1 MEEEKS
7 ENPPKL
13 NKKRGRPKKIKQ
25 VEEEDKLISS
35 SCDDGNIVQQ
45 TGPYRTASSP
55 VGPSSATV
63 DTPMVSRRQTRY
75 AKALVAKEA
84 ALNVPS
90 RFSFQHDDNENPS
103 VNSTFLLVKQILLDK
118 NKVETGS
125 NVPAEVFASGSAV
138 QAQDLH
144 SQYENIHPGKIP
156 VAWNSTTISSKIENR
171 PTAFKNILELKKFTS
186 DHLAQTQQPE
196 LPFKATPPCSDEI
209 MVDNDKLRET
219 EANTDS
225 NIFSNRPEHTANRNA
240 QTGEHPTRPSVR
252 KVVVQ
257 VENPFVDVDGY
268 KVKSE
273 IVPLLKAIFAKYG
286 DIAKHSTFSM
296 ESRSCL
302 LELVCSIYKRLEASK
317 LAQLTPLELQSMLGQ
332 IGDLELVKVEV
343 GWLHH
348 RLNQI
353 SKARQLFEGVST
365 FKDVEARTI
374 LAIDES
380 KKAVETY
387 EKELETCMAAV
398 NRLQEK
404 IRQEKEEL
412 ADVQSLVDQIKNF
425 YEGKLV
431 HGLI

>member
-45 TGPYRTASSP
+45 TGPYRIASSP

-75 AKALVAKEA
+75 AKALVDKEA
-84 ALNVPS
+84 ALN
-90 RFSFQHDDNENPS
+90 
-103 VNSTFLLVKQILLDK
+103 QILLDK

-156 VAWNSTTISSKIENR
+156 VAWNSTTISSKIENG

-240 QTGEHPTRPSVR
+240 QTGEHPTRPSVH

-387 EKELETCMAAV
+387 EKELENCMAAV

>member
-1 MEEEKS
+1 MEEKS
-7 ENPPKL
+7 ESPSKL

-35 SCDDGNIVQQ
+35 SSCDDDYIVQE
-45 TGPYRTASSP
+45 TGPYRIASP
-55 VGPSSATV
+55 PGPLSATV

-75 AKALVAKEA
+75 AKALIDKEA

-90 RFSFQHDDNENPS
+90 RFSFQNDDDENPS
-103 VNSTFLLVKQILLDK
+103 VNSTFLLVKQILLDAK
-118 NKVETGS
+118 KVKTGS
-125 NVPAEVFASGSAV
+125 NIPAEVFASGSPV
-138 QAQDLH
+138 QAQDLP
-144 SQYENIHPGKIP
+144 SQYESTHPDKIP
-156 VAWNSTTISSKIENR
+156 VAWHGTTISSKIENR
-171 PTAFKNILELKKFTS
+171 PTAFKNILELKKVTS
-186 DHLAQTQQPE
+186 DLPAQSRQSE
-196 LPFKATPPCSDEI
+196 LHFEATPPCPDKI
-209 MVDNDKLRET
+209 MVDNNKLPEM
-219 EANTDS
+219 EANVDS
-225 NIFSNRPEHTANRNA
+225 NIFSHGPQHTANRNA
-240 QTGEHPTRPSVR
+240 QTSENPTRPSIR

-273 IVPLLKAIFAKYG
+273 MVPLLNAIFAKYG

-317 LAQLTPLELQSMLGQ
+317 LAQLTLSELQSMLRQ

-374 LAIDES
+374 VAIDER
-380 KKAVETY
+380 KKAVEMY
-387 EKELETCMAAV
+387 KKELQTCMAAV

-404 IRQEKEEL
+404 LSQEKEEL
-412 ADVQSLVDQIKNF
+412 ADVQSLVDQIKIF